1 MPPNIYDIARAAN
14 VSIATVSH
22 ALSGR
27 GRVAEATRERV
38 RQTAHEL
45 GYAANPHARGLV
57 SGRSWTVAM
66 QIAGFTQGGASKSLL
81 PDAAY
86 YMDVLNGAASAAAE
100 HDHALVLIPHGL
112 EPVKVRSLA
121 FDGAII
127 VDPTGGD
134 ELTAEL
140 VALGIPVVTTG
151 RPTRGPFQFPWVDN
165 NHAETTRRMLDHFL
179 AMGYTRPALVS
190 TPPTVSY
197 VADIYNAFVRWSF
210 DHGLQPH
217 TVEAPE
223 PPTEKGGARVA
234 KRLLGAK
241 NAPDAVYASYDRLAV
256 GVLAEAQRQ
265 RIEVPGELG
274 IASAVDG
281 DLLQWIN
288 PAITSVSLN
297 ARRIGKEAVDRLITL
312 LAEEH
317 PSQVGV
323 VVPAKIVERASTRR
337 AGK

>member
-38 RQTAHEL
+38 RQTASEL
-45 GYAANPHARGLV
+45 GYAANPHARSLV
-57 SGRSWTVAM
+57 SGRSRMVAM
-66 QIAGFTQGGASKSLL
+66 QIAGFTEGGASKALL

-100 HDHALVLIPHGL
+100 HDHALVLIPHSL

-121 FDGAII
+121 VDGAII

-151 RPTRGPFQFPWVDN
+151 RPTGGPFEFPWVDN
-165 NHAETTRRMLDHFL
+165 NHAETARRMLDHLL
-179 AMGYTRPALVS
+179 AMGYTRPALIS

-210 DHGLQPH
+210 DHGLQPR
-217 TVEAPE
+217 TVEVPE
-223 PPTEKGGARVA
+223 PPTEKSGARVA
-234 KRLLGAK
+234 RRLLSAK
-241 NAPDAVYASYDRLAV
+241 DPPDAVYTSYDRLAV

-265 RIEVPGELG
+265 GIEVPGELG

-281 DLLQWIN
+281 DLLRWIN
-288 PAITSVSLN
+288 PTITSVALN
-297 ARRIGKEAVDRLITL
+297 ARRIGSEAVERLITL
-312 LAEEH
+312 LTEDQ
-317 PSQVGV
+317 PSQAGV
-323 VVPAKIVERASTRR
+323 VIPARIVERASTRR
-337 AGK
+337 VGK